1 MFRCLEL
8 LVVYH
13 LYWAIGYTRH
23 LEIDWYPLFSCIL
36 VDYTFQEMRLY
47 DEGFWPS
54 FITALGSLG
63 ITDYR
68 KLIIY
73 FSCLDLKS
81 EAVLV
86 HTLLKAA
93 KWLYS
98 RCFDLGSLMKELM
111 LQSCMFPVPNLTISM
126 SIESC
131 IQNAEYVPYA
141 GSCWAGTIAE
151 CVSLVLGLKNWI
163 TSQLDK
169 TNVGFSG
176 LRTKMM
182 LWL

>member
-1 MFRCLEL
+1 
-8 LVVYH
+8 
-13 LYWAIGYTRH
+13 
-23 LEIDWYPLFSCIL
+23 
-36 VDYTFQEMRLY
+36 
-47 DEGFWPS
+47 
-54 FITALGSLG
+54 
-63 ITDYR
+63 
-68 KLIIY
+68 
-73 FSCLDLKS
+73 
-81 EAVLV
+81 
-86 HTLLKAA
+86 
-93 KWLYS
+93 
-98 RCFDLGSLMKELM
+98 MKELM

-176 LRTKMM
+176 PRTKMM
-182 LWL
+182 L